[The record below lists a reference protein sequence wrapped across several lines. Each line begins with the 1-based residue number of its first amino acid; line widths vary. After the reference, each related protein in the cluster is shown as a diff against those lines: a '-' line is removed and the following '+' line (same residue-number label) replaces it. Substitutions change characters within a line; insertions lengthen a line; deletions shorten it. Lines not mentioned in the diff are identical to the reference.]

1 MSSVN
6 TNNVGLPA
14 KNVIS
19 EKKTDSE
26 IVRDVKTFDLSAFD
40 FDEDILDFSFGVN
53 EVCGPSTINYS
64 GFSAVGDS
72 CKRKQ

>member
-1 MSSVN
+1 MSN
-6 TNNVGLPA
+6 TNNDVTLS

-26 IVRDVKTFDLSAFD
+26 IVRDIKTFDLSAFE

-64 GFSAVGDS
+64 GFGAIDDG
-72 CKRKQ
+72 CKRK